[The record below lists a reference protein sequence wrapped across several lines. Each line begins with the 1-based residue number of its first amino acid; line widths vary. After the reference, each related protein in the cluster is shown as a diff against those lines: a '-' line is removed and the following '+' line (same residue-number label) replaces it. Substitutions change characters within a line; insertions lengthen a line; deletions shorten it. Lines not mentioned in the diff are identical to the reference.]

1 MKLLNW
7 TGMGLREDSGG
18 SGRFG
23 SPRGKRKHAGYDRL
37 CIVGQDI
44 IAPMGGKMVRS
55 FPYVDDKDYTG
66 CAIWGEDFMV
76 KLWYFEPEE
85 SLLHTFV
92 EAGQVIGNAQDIS
105 KKYGGKMQPHVH
117 LGLWGLHPTILLNP
131 ELYFEGTDEQIEKL
145 KEGGY

>member
-7 TGMGLREDSGG
+7 TGLGLREDTAG

-23 SPRGKRKHAGYDRL
+23 SPRGSRKHAGYDRL
-37 CIVGQDI
+37 CTVGQDV

-55 FPYVDDKDYTG
+55 YPYAGDKFYTG

-76 KLWYFEPEE
+76 KMWYFEPIEA
-85 SLLHTFV
+85 LLFSV
-92 EAGQVIGNAQDIS
+92 IEPGQIIGKAQAIS
-105 KKYGGKMQPHVH
+105 QKYGGGMLDHVH

-131 ELYFEGTDEQIEKL
+131 ELYFEGTEEQIIKL
-145 KEGGY
+145 QNGGY